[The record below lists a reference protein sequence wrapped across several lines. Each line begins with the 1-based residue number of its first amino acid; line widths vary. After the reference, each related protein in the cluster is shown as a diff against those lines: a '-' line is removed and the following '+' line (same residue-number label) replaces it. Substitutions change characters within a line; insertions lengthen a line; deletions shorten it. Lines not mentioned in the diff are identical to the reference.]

1 MKSAHHPRQLRPYQR
16 EWLEQVDAN
25 DSRIPQPYRWH
36 HHVIFIAST
45 LMLLWLA
52 LGALPG

>member
-1 MKSAHHPRQLRPYQR
+1 MTTPHALDHVSD
-16 EWLEQVDAN
+16 EQIV
-25 DSRIPQPYRWH
+25 QPYRWH

-52 LGALPG
+52 LGVLPQ